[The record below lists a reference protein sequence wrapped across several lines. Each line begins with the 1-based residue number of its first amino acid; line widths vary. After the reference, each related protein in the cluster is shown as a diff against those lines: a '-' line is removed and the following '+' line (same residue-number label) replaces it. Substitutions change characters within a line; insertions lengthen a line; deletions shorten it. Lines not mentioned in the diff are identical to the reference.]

1 LEQVAT
7 KVVKLGGSV
16 ITIKDKFKA
25 LRVDV
30 AKRLIGEL
38 ARYYRESGE
47 SARVVVIHGGGSY
60 GHPIVKEC
68 VSRYGVIDRDCYVKT
83 ADSMDTLNYVLKKY
97 AIAAGLPVVSLPPR
111 SFCSIASKDPVC
123 HIETLATLLYRGL
136 IPLTYGDVVPSN
148 WGFEV
153 ISGDTLAWYIARELK
168 IGEILFVTDVDGLYD
183 NDPKINPSARKIAKA
198 SIDEVLSFL
207 SKSSSEVDV
216 TGGMARKLYEGRAL
230 GLRNVTVKIV
240 GGFIENNLYSALTSD
255 NFVGSVVCY

>member
-1 LEQVAT
+1 
-7 KVVKLGGSV
+7 
-16 ITIKDKFKA
+16 
-25 LRVDV
+25 
-30 AKRLIGEL
+30 
-38 ARYYRESGE
+38 
-47 SARVVVIHGGGSY
+47 
-60 GHPIVKEC
+60 
-68 VSRYGVIDRDCYVKT
+68 
-83 ADSMDTLNYVLKKY
+83 
-97 AIAAGLPVVSLPPR
+97 
-111 SFCSIASKDPVC
+111 
-123 HIETLATLLYRGL
+123 
-136 IPLTYGDVVPSN
+136 YGDVVPSN